1 MNTKKFVGLFFGT
14 LLICGM
20 LAIVVY
26 TLSNVQEVD
35 ANNSSI
41 QMITSSYS
49 GVSYDLYCPSNFS
62 GSLVIF
68 AGGILGH
75 KQYSSG
81 WATILAQQG
90 YGVLAFSTPP
100 EDLENV
106 PRYVNN
112 SRNNIQAL
120 LPFVFESSIFPLS
133 INEES
138 VSIVGMSGGGAATLS
153 LNDTRIK
160 TSVAI
165 CPYYIDNSSAEN
177 SSPVLIITGSNDYI
191 APSDSHGLV
200 YYDELKPNKMIIE
213 QAEVGHDMS
222 PTGWEHLVSWLD
234 YHIFEDAS
242 AYSNLIYCE
251 QDHPEISFAEKD
263 FSMLPSHI
271 T

>member
-1 MNTKKFVGLFFGT
+1 MNTKKFAGLFFGT
-14 LLICGM
+14 LLIFGM
-20 LAIVVY
+20 FAIVVY
-26 TLSNVQEVD
+26 KLSDIQEVD

-41 QMITSSYS
+41 HMITSSYS

-75 KQYSSG
+75 KQYSAG
-81 WATILAQQG
+81 WATILAQEG

-100 EDLENV
+100 EDLNNV

-112 SRNNIQAL
+112 SRNNIQTL
-120 LPFVFESSIFPLS
+120 LPFVFDTSIFPLP
-133 INEES
+133 INEEF

-191 APSDSHGLV
+191 APSDSHGLA
-200 YYDELKPNKMIIE
+200 YYDELNPNKMIIE

-222 PTGWEHLVSWLD
+222 PVGWEHLVSWLD
-234 YHIFEDAS
+234 YHVYDDTS
-242 AYSNLIYCE
+242 AYSNLINCE
-251 QDHPEISFAEKD
+251 QDHPEISFAKND
-263 FSMLPSHI
+263 FSMSPSDSA
-271 T
+271 